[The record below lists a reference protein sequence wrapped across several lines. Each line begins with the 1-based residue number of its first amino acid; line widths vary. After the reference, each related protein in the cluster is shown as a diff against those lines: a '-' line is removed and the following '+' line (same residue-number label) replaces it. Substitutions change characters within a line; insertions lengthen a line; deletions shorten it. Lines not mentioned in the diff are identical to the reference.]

1 MKNADG
7 IILGSP
13 VFMFGVTPEM
23 KALIDRASFIARGRV
38 RRGEKGSMF
47 YRKVGGAVCAV
58 RRAGAVQ
65 ALHSMISMFAVTQM
79 IVPMSNYWTIGMG
92 EAPGEVEND
101 AEGWL
106 SMEELGH
113 NMAWVMKKINA

>member
-1 MKNADG
+1 
-7 IILGSP
+7 
-13 VFMFGVTPEM
+13 M